1 MHISEGVL
9 TPEILVIGA
18 AGAAVGLAIGL
29 NGLKSEDI
37 PKVALLTAAFF
48 VASLIH
54 VPVGPS
60 SAHLILN
67 GLLGVILGWQ
77 AFPAIFI
84 GLTLQAVLF
93 QFGGLTTLGVNTMNM
108 ALPAVLAGFVV
119 RPFLKSGRPTPLA
132 LIVSGLMAA
141 CCIMLSALMVSL
153 ALSFSGQGLEAI
165 GKLIFMVHIPIAAIE
180 AVITASVVGFL
191 LKVKPEVIVGE
202 QMNRKQ
208 DTKGR
213 TGVAA
218 AVLLFLS
225 LFAVPAHAH
234 KVNVFAWYDGSKVEL
249 EGYFSS
255 GVKAMSS
262 PVTVTDEAGKEVF
275 RGKTD
280 DKGRLSFVPPGKGKY
295 HVVLKAGM
303 GHMAETDV
311 EVDTEP
317 AGKAGGVAAPATEK
331 TLPQTQARDK
341 SVEPAGSVRGA
352 APVASGAASVSE
364 LQACVTPHEMEQILD
379 QRLSPIRRELMILAE
394 ERDKIRMS
402 DVISGFGYIM
412 GLMGIALY
420 ISVKRKENS

>member
-9 TPEILVIGA
+9 TPEVLVIGA

-29 NGLKSEDI
+29 KRLKSEDI

-93 QFGGLTTLGVNTMNM
+93 QFGGLTTLGINTLNM
-108 ALPAVLAGFVV
+108 ALPAVFAGWIV
-119 RPFLKSGRPTPLA
+119 RFFLKGGRPGPLV
-132 LIVSGLMAA
+132 LGMSGLMAA
-141 CCIMLSALMVSL
+141 CSIMLSALMVSL
-153 ALSFSGQGLEAI
+153 ALAFSGQGLETI
-165 GKLIFMVHIPIAAIE
+165 GKLIFIVHIPIAAIE

-191 LKVKPEVIVGE
+191 LKVKPEVIAGG
-202 QMNRKQ
+202 QMNRGQSMKS
-208 DTKGR
+208 R
-213 TGVAA
+213 TGVAT

-234 KVNVFAWYDGSKVEL
+234 KVNVFAWYDGNKVEL
-249 EGYFSS
+249 EAYFSS

-262 PVTVTDEAGKEVF
+262 PVIVTNEAGKEVF
-275 RGKTD
+275 RGKTN

-311 EVDTEP
+311 EVDMAP
-317 AGKAGGVAAPATEK
+317 AGKAAGAAVPATEE
-331 TLPQTQARDK
+331 TRPQTRAQVE
-341 SVEPAGSVRGA
+341 SVEPAG
-352 APVASGAASVSE
+352 PVKRAVPAASLPASSSE
-364 LQACVTPHEMEQILD
+364 LKTCITPDEMEQMLD
-379 QRLSPIRRELMILAE
+379 QRLRPIRKELMVLAE

-402 DVISGFGYIM
+402 DVISGLGYIM

-420 ISVKRKENS
+420 ISVKRKDNS